1 MNGSPAPSVDVRL
14 DKVTFNNFDAY
25 NDYAATVALLQ
36 KEKALLERQPGTK
49 DRAKKI
55 RALESLMARFSAS
68 SAPNVVT
75 GPANRKEKRMAK
87 RLRRKAARAD
97 QMRK

>member
-55 RALESLMARFSAS
+55 RALESLIAQFSAS

-75 GPANRKEKRMAK
+75 RPPNRKETRIAK
-87 RLRRKAARAD
+87 RLRRKAARAY